1 MMVVLTKLTLTLKR
15 SGSVILHRVRGIMR
29 RAVVKDAVERGALD
43 AEENH
48 AEEKELA
55 AVEEDKYI
63 INLNLIYIYAY

>member
-1 MMVVLTKLTLTLKR
+1 MLA
-15 SGSVILHRVRGIMR
+15 MR
-29 RAVVKDAVERGALD
+29 QSAVVKNAVERGALD

-48 AEEKELA
+48 AVKEEKPA